1 MGWEKASTSSA
12 WISRA
17 FTCACGMGASR
28 RRASRLMDAGR
39 HWQPAAPAPR
49 WPRGPPSK
57 SWRRSGK
64 PGSRTPWAGCPPS
77 GATRRWWWRSR
88 YRRRHATRW
97 RGGKYTRGAMFKAM
111 RQDIRTV
118 LERDPAARSALEVVL
133 CYPGVHAIWAH
144 RVSHAL
150 WRAGWTTMARW
161 LAHVSRF
168 ATGIE
173 IHPAAQL
180 GPGLFIDH
188 GMGVVIGETDELGRN
203 VSLLQGVTLGGTSN
217 KRGKRHPTLG
227 DNVVVGAGAKILGGF
242 KIGAGSRI
250 GAGSV
255 VVREVPENS
264 VVVGVPGRVTFRD
277 GARSGIDLNQSDL
290 PDPLARTLEQMV
302 ERIHA
307 LEAEIESLRQ
317 ALKETS
323 RT

>member
-1 MGWEKASTSSA
+1 MFEQ
-12 WISRA
+12 
-17 FTCACGMGASR
+17 MR
-28 RRASRLMDAGR
+28 RDV
-39 HWQPAAPAPR
+39 
-49 WPRGPPSK
+49 
-57 SWRRSGK
+57 
-64 PGSRTPWAGCPPS
+64 
-77 GATRRWWWRSR
+77 
-88 YRRRHATRW
+88 
-97 RGGKYTRGAMFKAM
+97 
-111 RQDIRTV
+111 RTV

-133 CYPGVHAIWAH
+133 CCPGVHAIWFHRLAH
-144 RVSHAL
+144 PL
-150 WRAGWTTMARW
+150 WKAGWHTLARF
-161 LAHVSRF
+161 LSHVSRF
-168 ATGIE
+168 MTGVE
-173 IHPAAQL
+173 VHPAAVL

-188 GMGVVIGETDELGRN
+188 GMGVVIGETAEVGEN
-203 VSLLQGVTLGGTSN
+203 VSILQGVTLGGTST
-217 KRGKRHPTLG
+217 KREKRHPTLG
-227 DNVVVGAGAKILGGF
+227 DNVVVGAGAKIIGGF
-242 KIGAGSRI
+242 RIGKGSRI